1 MHGYSLLRPSLNQ
14 KYFYE
19 LFDSCGKFQVPIEGL
34 HTETGPGVFE
44 VALAFDRTIAFELLI

>member
-14 KYFYE
+14 NYFYD
-19 LFDSCGKFQVPIEGL
+19 LFDLCRQFRVPIEGL

-44 VALAFDRTIAFELLI
+44 VALAFDGKIHHSLHF

>member
-1 MHGYSLLRPSLNQ
+1 MLRPSLNQ

-19 LFDSCGKFQVPIEGL
+19 LFDQCSRFRIPIEGL

-44 VALAFDRTIAFELLI
+44 AALAFDGTFF

>member
-14 KYFYE
+14 NYFYE
-19 LFDSCGKFQVPIEGL
+19 LFDLCTQFRVPLEGL

-44 VALAFDRTIAFELLI
+44 VALAFGGCVS